1 MNGATKLAKIPSLL
15 MTAPINKTALVLGA
29 TGLIGDLL
37 THQLIASGRYER
49 VKVLVRNSLGWQHPQ
64 LQEVPFDFE
73 RPNGLVTQADDIF
86 CCLGTTMKKA
96 GSKDAFKR
104 VDYQY
109 PMDIAR
115 LGLAN
120 GAKQFAIVT
129 AMGADAESS
138 FFYNRVKGEVE
149 RDLTAMNFPTLLIF
163 RPSLLLGNRRGENRL
178 GERLAEGVMRLFSPL
193 IPEKYKG
200 VEAAK
205 VANAMLT
212 TAQQDLTGKHVYES
226 DSLQKF

>member
-1 MNGATKLAKIPSLL
+1 
-15 MTAPINKTALVLGA
+15 MTVPTRKTALVVGA

-37 THQLIASGRYER
+37 THQLTESSHYET
-49 VKVLVRNSLGWQHPQ
+49 VKVLVRNALNRKHPRM
-64 LQEVPFDFE
+64 QEVSFDFD
-73 RPNGLVTQADDIF
+73 RPNGLLTYADDIF

-96 GSKDAFKR
+96 GSKDAFRR

-109 PMDIAR
+109 PIDIAR

-129 AMGADAESS
+129 SMGADPESS

-149 RDLTAMNFPTLLIF
+149 RDLTAINFPTLLIF
-163 RPSLLLGNRRGENRL
+163 RPSLLLGNRGQSDNRL
-178 GERLAEGVMRLFSPL
+178 GERLVEGAMRLLRPL
-193 IPEKYKG
+193 IPAKYKA

-205 VANAMLT
+205 VATAMLT
-212 TAQQDLTGKHVYES
+212 TTQQGLTGRHLYES
-226 DSLQKF
+226 DMLQGF